1 MKCACLGLPLPLH
14 GSIQLI
20 SIACPPTNH
29 ECCWQPLERTGP
41 PCVRKWV
48 SLAGLRDLMLLKA
61 LCDAEC
67 KESQALHGTRMVLSC
82 HLHKLFTMQV
92 KATKLLFNR
101 TSNDYDSIL
110 SYTFWSAFI
119 QNSTGSFKI
128 ISSNGFSS
136 RMERPLDFLNNGFF
150 AHSVLCDQLGE
161 HIVHDLPGIPLELL
175 CGQWTSSNLGMAA
188 TTQNVCGSVVW
199 SVFVWNNHLPP
210 S

>member
-1 MKCACLGLPLPLH
+1 MNMKCACLRLPLPLH

-48 SLAGLRDLMLLKA
+48 SLAGLRDLMLLMT

-92 KATKLLFNR
+92 KAIKLLFNR

-110 SYTFWSAFI
+110 S
-119 QNSTGSFKI
+119 GLPSFKI
-128 ISSNGFSS
+128 APAPSKQ
-136 RMERPLDFLNNGFF
+136 FLPTDSAAGWSD
-150 AHSVLCDQLGE
+150 HL
-161 HIVHDLPGIPLELL
+161 IPVFLSLKH
-175 CGQWTSSNLGMAA
+175 CGMVAK
-188 TTQNVCGSVVW
+188 
-199 SVFVWNNHLPP
+199 FH
-210 S
+210 